1 MRETALR
8 SIHESLG
15 ARLVPFAGWSM
26 PVQYASIVTEHTA
39 TRTAAGLFD
48 ISHMGRLRFDGAG
61 AAAASVDWI
70 WVDRHDPANDKAI
83 PDLSRLPAIAEH
95 GL

>member
-1 MRETALR
+1 MKTLSLDGWFETVVVSHFEGVEKPNAAIFQRTLERMGVASAAALHVGD
-8 SIHESLG
+8 SPEL
-15 ARLVPFAGWSM
+15 
-26 PVQYASIVTEHTA
+26 
-39 TRTAAGLFD
+39 
-48 ISHMGRLRFDGAG
+48 DGAG

-70 WVDRHDPANDKAI
+70 WVDRHNPANDKAI